1 MGKRWWAYILML
13 PGLLVITVFLILP
26 IINTILPTFYDG
38 DTVSLK
44 LYSDFLQDDYYQG
57 IIFRTLRIAVITV
70 IFCVILGLP
79 AAYFISRA
87 NKKIRGML
95 IAFTIFPLL
104 TNSVVRSFAW
114 ITILGQNGVIN
125 NLLQALNIITTPIRL
140 LYTEFAIIIGSIYL
154 FLPLMIVSLVGVM
167 ENIEPELMEASESLG
182 ANRVVTFFKVVFPL
196 SVPGLIVGSVLVFA
210 GAASAYTTP
219 RLLGGNRNIV
229 LSTLL
234 YQQANTLG
242 NWINA
247 GMIALIMIVLSV
259 VMIKVINMLAAK
271 INERGV

>member
-1 MGKRWWAYILML
+1 MM
-13 PGLLVITVFLILP
+13 PGILVITVFLIIP
-26 IINTILPTFYDG
+26 IINTILPTFFVG
-38 DTVSLK
+38 NNLSPG
-44 LYSDFLQDDYYQG
+44 LYIDFLQDEYYQV
-57 IIFRTLRIAVITV
+57 ILFRTLRIAVVTV
-70 IFCVILGLP
+70 IFCILLGLP
-79 AAYFISRA
+79 SAYYISKV
-87 NKKIRGML
+87 NKKVRGIL

-114 ITILGQNGVIN
+114 ITILGQNGVANTI
-125 NLLQALNIITTPIRL
+125 LQWLNVITAPLQL

-167 ENIEPELMEASESLG
+167 ENIDQELMEASESLG
-182 ANRVVTFFKVVFPL
+182 ANRIVTFFKVVFPL

-242 NWINA
+242 NWVNA

-259 VMIKVINMLAAK
+259 LMIKLINTIAAR

>member
-1 MGKRWWAYILML
+1 MGKRWWAYILMM
-13 PGLLVITVFLILP
+13 PGILVITVFLIIP
-26 IINTILPTFYDG
+26 IINTILPTFFVG
-38 DTVSLK
+38 NNLSPG
-44 LYSDFLQDDYYQG
+44 LYIDFLQDEYYQV
-57 IIFRTLRIAVITV
+57 ILFRTLRIAVVTV
-70 IFCVILGLP
+70 IFCILLGLP
-79 AAYFISRA
+79 SAYYISKV
-87 NKKIRGML
+87 NKKVRGIL

-114 ITILGQNGVIN
+114 ITILGQNGVANTI
-125 NLLQALNIITTPIRL
+125 LQWLNVITAPLQL

-167 ENIEPELMEASESLG
+167 ENIDQELMEASESLG
-182 ANRVVTFFKVVFPL
+182 ANRIVTFFKVVFPL

-242 NWINA
+242 NWVNA

-259 VMIKVINMLAAK
+259 LVIKLINTIAAR

>member
-1 MGKRWWAYILML
+1 MGKRWWAYILMM
-13 PGLLVITVFLILP
+13 PGLLVITFFLIIP
-26 IINTILPTFYDG
+26 IINTILPTFFVG
-38 DTVSLK
+38 ETISLGR
-44 LYSDFLQDDYYQG
+44 YIDFLQDDYYQV
-57 IIFRTLRIAVITV
+57 ILLRTLRIALVTV
-70 IFCVILGLP
+70 VFCILLGLP
-79 AAYFISRA
+79 SAYFISKV

-114 ITILGQNGVIN
+114 ITILGQNGVAN
-125 NLLQALNIITTPIRL
+125 TLLQTLNIISAPIRL

-167 ENIEPELMEASESLG
+167 ENIDTELMEASESLG
-182 ANRVVTFFKVVFPL
+182 ANRIVTFFKVVFPL
-196 SVPGLIVGSVLVFA
+196 SIPGLIVGSVLVFA

-242 NWINA
+242 NWVNA
-247 GMIALIMIVLSV
+247 GMIALIMIILSV
-259 VMIKVINMLAAK
+259 LVIKLINTIAAR